1 MGGINVMD
9 QEKVKIER
17 VQKKYMSKK
26 GETLAL
32 KDISLTVRENE
43 FVSIVGPSGCGKS
56 TLLSLISGLISP
68 DKGNVYV
75 NCQEVNEICSS
86 IGYMLQEDYLLEWRT
101 VYENVKLGLEIKGMY
116 NQESHKKI
124 NNLLESYGLGS
135 FANHY
140 PIELSGGMRQ
150 RVALARTLATNPDI
164 LLLDE
169 PFSSLDYQ
177 TKLTLEEEM
186 NKILQKEKKTV
197 ILVTH
202 DIAEAISLGDRV
214 VVLSKRPAVIKTFLD
229 IEFEKEMTPL
239 QKRNVKKFQE
249 YFNKIWKELDIHV

>member
-1 MGGINVMD
+1 MEE
-9 QEKVKIER
+9 EKVRIEG

-32 KDISLTVRENE
+32 KDINLTVRKNE

-68 DKGNVYV
+68 DKGTIYV
-75 NCQEVNEICSS
+75 NCKEVNGICSN
-86 IGYMLQEDYLLEWRT
+86 IGYMLQEDYLFEWRT
-101 VYENVKLGLEIKGMY
+101 VYENAKLGLEIKGMY
-116 NQESHKKI
+116 NLDSHRKI
-124 NNLLESYGLGS
+124 IELLESYGLGS

-140 PIELSGGMRQ
+140 PMELSGGMRQ
-150 RVALARTLATNPDI
+150 RVALARTLATDPDI

-177 TKLTLEEEM
+177 TKLTLEEEID
-186 NKILQKEKKTV
+186 KILQKEIKTV

-202 DIAEAISLGDRV
+202 DIAEAISLGDKV
-214 VVLSKRPAVIKTFLD
+214 VVLSKRPAVIKTILD
-229 IEFEKEMTPL
+229 IEFDEGMTPL

-249 YFNKIWKELDIHV
+249 YFNKIWEELDIHV